1 MGNLFVKQKKE
12 LTEEEK
18 QKEEARKEELRNK
31 RKEKQAQYDNYA
43 KEQQDREAND
53 IVAKEAAG
61 VNIEEEKPAKNFV
74 DKNFVDN
81 STEGVANAKAG
92 DWIKRNNGTE
102 VQLTQADIDDAKSKV
117 SPKPAVE
124 APVDDIKE
132 QVEVDS
138 NAAPD
143 STPESDSTIPPDIDA
158 DLEASDEGQYAKK
171 VVEDGDLFQLTNI
184 TDPEG
189 NPVLKGTYNE
199 NGYYVPHIYKSGDP
213 EVGGMSKGM
222 AGVLTIISKA
232 VTAAGA
238 LAGIPIPP
246 VNFFDL
252 FGQEELA
259 DKMNEVEKNF
269 ADLVNE
275 PKKAGETQKAE
286 SLGSATGRQEAYENQ
301 ATSANENPNL
311 YNTAVQNQVAGAQAA
326 VGGQNTQL
334 DVAKQEQEWQSKEK
348 ELDRDFA
355 KVMNDMN
362 TDSQIAILKQQAV
375 NQQELAKLMND
386 LDVQKVFKKIE
397 YGRAHG
403 MTEDD
408 IAKWIRA
415 EQGTTKLMAG
425 LKMGTDA
432 ANAAADI
439 VGTFMP
445 GGKSDKNVKKYVA
458 SNSKMLMNA
467 WKRR

>member
-1 MGNLFVKQKKE
+1 MGNLFVKPKKE

-53 IVAKEAAG
+53 VVAKAAVSKESPE
-61 VNIEEEKPAKNFV
+61 VNEKPT
-74 DKNFVDN
+74 KNFVDN
-81 STEGVANAKAG
+81 SNEGVANAKVG
-92 DWIKRNNGTE
+92 DYIKRNDGTE
-102 VQLTQADIDDAKSKV
+102 VQLTQADIDDAKSKA
-117 SPKPAVE
+117 SPKDKPAVE
-124 APVDDIKE
+124 APVEDIKE
-132 QVEVDS
+132 QVEVETKPED
-138 NAAPD
+138 
-143 STPESDSTIPPDIDA
+143 TPEESTIPPEIDA
-158 DLEASDEGQYAKK
+158 DLEASDEGQFAKK
-171 VVEDGDLFQLTNI
+171 AVEDGDLFQLTNI

-199 NGYYVPHIYKSGDP
+199 NGYYVPHTYKSGDP

-246 VNFFDL
+246 VNFYDL
-252 FGQEELA
+252 FGQAELA

-286 SLGSATGRQEAYENQ
+286 ALGSATGRQEAYENQ

-362 TDSQIAILKQQAV
+362 TDSQIAILKQQAI
-375 NQQELAKLMND
+375 NQQELAQLMND

-397 YGRAHG
+397 YGKAHG
-403 MTEDD
+403 MKPDD
-408 IAKWIRA
+408 VAKWIRA

-425 LKMGTDA
+425 MKMGTDA
-432 ANAAADI
+432 ANAAANI

-445 GGKSDKNVKKYVA
+445 GESDKNVKKYVA